1 MKKSEITFSITL
13 DHNNIPETLSWQAT
27 DSPDGAVPQQV
38 RSLAISIWD
47 HVSQGTMKIDLWT
60 KDMEV
65 PDMKRFVI
73 DSIGGLGESLK
84 TATGDQHMHQQIVE
98 LCDKLMEHVKSEAK
112 AS

>member
-27 DSPDGAVPQQV
+27 DSPEGAAPQQV
-38 RSLAISIWD
+38 RTVAISIWD
-47 HVSQGTMKIDLWT
+47 HLSQGTMKIDLWT
-60 KDMEV
+60 KEMEV

-84 TATGDQHMHQQIVE
+84 TATGDQMMHQQIMA
-98 LCDKLMEHVKSEAK
+98 LCDSLMDHVKKEGKSA
-112 AS
+112 